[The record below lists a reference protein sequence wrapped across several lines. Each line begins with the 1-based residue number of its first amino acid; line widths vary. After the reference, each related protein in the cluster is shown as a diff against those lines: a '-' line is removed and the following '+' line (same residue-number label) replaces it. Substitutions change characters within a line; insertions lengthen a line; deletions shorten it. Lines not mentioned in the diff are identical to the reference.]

1 MSCVWGGVCGE
12 VCVGVCSELCVGRC
26 VWGGVCECG
35 ELGVSVGRWVWV
47 WRGGVSVGV
56 GS

>member
-1 MSCVWGGVCGE
+1 M
-12 VCVGVCSELCVGRC
+12 
-26 VWGGVCECG
+26 GVCECG